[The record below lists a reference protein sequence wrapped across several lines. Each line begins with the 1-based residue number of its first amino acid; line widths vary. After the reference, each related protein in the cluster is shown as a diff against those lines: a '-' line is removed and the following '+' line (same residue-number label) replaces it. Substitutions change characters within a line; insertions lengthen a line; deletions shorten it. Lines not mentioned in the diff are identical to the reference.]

1 MTSEPGPQVVVVTGA
16 GAGIGRAIALEFG
29 RSGAKV
35 AVAARTRADIEAVA
49 DEITAA
55 GGAALAIPIDVADPG
70 SVEAVLRDIRRALG
84 PIDVL
89 VNNAGTPGPR
99 AFTQDVTPAEFLEV
113 IQTNLWGTFLCTK
126 FVLPTM
132 IARRRGVI
140 VNMTGGGA
148 ASDRP
153 LRGGIAYA
161 SSKAGVEGFTRN
173 LAIEVGSLGIA
184 VNAIQPGRVDTR
196 GFPAATITSGAG
208 NLVPPDHAARLA
220 VWLTTGEGRELQG
233 QTIDAAAWDR
243 SRGGMVG

>member
-1 MTSEPGPQVVVVTGA
+1 VTSEQPPPVVVVTGA
-16 GAGIGRAIALEFG
+16 GTGIGRAIALEFG
-29 RSGAKV
+29 RSGARI
-35 AVAARTRADIEAVA
+35 AVASRTRADIEAVA
-49 DEITAA
+49 AEIAAA
-55 GGAALAIPIDVADPG
+55 GGSALAMPVDVTDPG
-70 SVEAVLRDIRRALG
+70 SVEAMLRDVRRALG

-99 AFTQDVTPAEFLEV
+99 AFAQDVTPAEFLEV

-126 FVLPTM
+126 FVLPAM
-132 IARRRGVI
+132 IARRRGCI
-140 VNMTGGGA
+140 INMTGGGA

-173 LAIEVGSLGIA
+173 LAVELAPLGIN

-220 VWLTTGEGRELQG
+220 VWLTTEEARELHG
-233 QTIDAAAWDR
+233 QTIDAVEWDR
-243 SRGGMVG
+243 SRQR